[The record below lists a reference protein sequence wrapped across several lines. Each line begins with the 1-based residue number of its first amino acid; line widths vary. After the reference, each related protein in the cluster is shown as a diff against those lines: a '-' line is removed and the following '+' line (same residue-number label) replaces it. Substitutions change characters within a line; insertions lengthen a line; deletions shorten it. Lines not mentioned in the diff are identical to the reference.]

1 MIFAAASCRLCSD
14 LRRVLSAHV
23 VAHTHWDR
31 EWYHPFVRFRQRLV
45 ALVDDLLDDPPRPDE
60 SFLLDGQA
68 IILEDYVDVRPE
80 RSAELTGLLQ
90 SGRLEAGPWYVL
102 ADELIPSGEALVR
115 NLLVGRRVMRRFR
128 ASPPAVLY
136 CPDSFGHPAVLP
148 TLACGFGFPLVV
160 LWRGFGG
167 RRWPSS
173 DTVVWAAPDG
183 ERVVLYHLPPN
194 GYEFGSD
201 LPIAVTAAAERWRRM
216 RAVLA
221 NRAATG
227 IVLVP
232 NGADHHARQQRHRE
246 ALASMA
252 AAARATGD
260 TVHASSLNAFADAV
274 IDRARE
280 RDLPAVSGELR
291 DSYGYTWTLQ
301 GTFASRA
308 AQKRRNARA
317 ERLLLRDAE
326 PWSAL
331 ARWCGG
337 TSRLAL
343 LVAAWRTLL
352 QAHPHDTLCGCSIDA
367 VADAMDRRLDDAVV
381 QATGIRDDAI
391 AQLAGHDAV
400 AMRSA
405 RDAWSPLV
413 IVRNRAARS
422 RGGVAIVEIK
432 EFLADVPVG
441 PGSAAATV
449 RRAARSSRPR
459 LGVSAMQWLD
469 RRTGY
474 DQLESPQHYPDKDLV
489 AVSRAAVWI
498 DPIAGYGVKGYSLGA
513 APMHAAS
520 PRPVKVTEH
529 TLDNGIVRVTVSS
542 EGRVSVSVT
551 ADDRRIDDLLSIEDR
566 VDRGDLYT
574 PSVREAAAAPKLV
587 DIAVTKRGPLIGE
600 LRVRWRL
607 RDHNAAAAIAR
618 SSSLTIRL
626 ALIAESQLVRVA
638 VSGRNRRRDHR
649 LRLGFRT
656 NITNGDVWA
665 DAAFGPVRR
674 VALRL
679 PDEDMRDE
687 VPPPTAPLHRYVSVF
702 DAGRGA
708 TIFSDGLAE
717 YEATQRGDVLLT
729 LVRAVGA
736 LSRNN
741 LPERPGHAGWPAP
754 TPKAQSI
761 GNFAANFALLLHG
774 PRNAESVDAVER
786 AADDALLPLE
796 GRTLRGSGKGSLE
809 SLGVELLG
817 TGLAF
822 STLKESDNGEWLVAR
837 CVNLLD
843 SAVSG
848 SWRFGVPI
856 REAYIARLD
865 ETMAESLAIAGDT
878 VSFRA
883 AARAVSTVL
892 VR

>member
-1 MIFAAASCRLCSD
+1 
-14 LRRVLSAHV
+14 
-23 VAHTHWDR
+23 
-31 EWYHPFVRFRQRLV
+31 VRFRQRLV
-45 ALVDDLLDDPPRPDE
+45 ALVDDLLDDPPLADE

-68 IILEDYVDVRPE
+68 IILEDYLDVRPE
-80 RSAELTGLLQ
+80 RAAELAALLQ

-136 CPDSFGHPAVLP
+136 CPDSFGHPAALP
-148 TLACGFGFPLVV
+148 MLACGFGFPLVV

-167 RRWPSS
+167 RRWPSA
-173 DTVVWAAPDG
+173 DTVFWTAPDG
-183 ERVVLYHLPPN
+183 QRVVLYHLPPN
-194 GYEFGSD
+194 GYESGAD
-201 LPIAVTAAAERWRRM
+201 LPIAATAARERWGRI

-221 NRAATG
+221 PRAATG
-227 IVLVP
+227 VVLVP
-232 NGADHHARQQRHRE
+232 NGADHHARQRRQRE

-252 AAARATGD
+252 AAAGATGD
-260 TVHASSLNAFADAV
+260 ALHASSLGAFADAV
-274 IDRARE
+274 VDRART
-280 RDLPAVSGELR
+280 RDLPVVSGELR

-308 AQKRRNARA
+308 VQKRRNARA

-331 ARWCGG
+331 ARWRGG

-352 QAHPHDTLCGCSIDA
+352 QTHPHDTLCGCSIDA
-367 VADAMDRRLDDAVV
+367 VADAMDRRLEDAVA
-381 QATGIRDDAI
+381 QGIGIRDDAL

-405 RDAWSPLV
+405 DEVWTPLV
-413 IVRNRAARS
+413 VVRNRAARS

-449 RRAARSSRPR
+449 RRAARKSKAR
-459 LGVSAMQWLD
+459 LGVSVMQLLE
-469 RRTGY
+469 RRIGY

-489 AVSRAAVWI
+489 AVSRAAVWLE
-498 DPIAGYGVKGYSLGA
+498 PIPGYGLKGYSLGS
-513 APMHAAS
+513 APKGGPS
-520 PRPVKVTEH
+520 PRPVKVSEH
-529 TLDNGIVRVTVSS
+529 TLDNGIARVTVSS
-542 EGRVSVSVT
+542 GGRVSVSTV
-551 ADDRRIDDLLSIEDR
+551 ANDWRIDDLLLIEDR

-574 PSVREAAAAPKLV
+574 PSVREAAAVPGLV

-607 RDHNAAAAIAR
+607 RDSAAGTASRR
-618 SSSLTIRL
+618 SSSLTVRL
-626 ALIAESQLVRVA
+626 ALTAESALLRVA
-638 VSGRNRRRDHR
+638 VSGRNRLRNHR

-656 NITNGDVWA
+656 TIANADVWA

-674 VALRL
+674 VPLRL
-679 PDEDMRDE
+679 PEEDMREE
-687 VPPPTAPLHRYVSVF
+687 VPPPTAPLHRYVSLF
-702 DAGRGA
+702 DGGRGA

-717 YEATQRGDVLLT
+717 YEATEQGDLLLT

-736 LSRNN
+736 LSRSD

-761 GNFAANFALLLHG
+761 GPFAANFALLLHG

-796 GRTLRGSGKGSLE
+796 GRTLRASRNESLE

-817 TGLAF
+817 AGLAF
-822 STLKESDNGEWLVAR
+822 STLKESENGEWLVAR

-843 SAVSG
+843 SAVNG
-848 SWRFGVPI
+848 SWRFGLPI
-856 REAYIARLD
+856 REAVTARLD
-865 ETMAESLAIAGDT
+865 ETPGEPLRVSGDVIT
-878 VSFRA
+878 FQA
-883 AARAVSTVL
+883 PARAVTTIL